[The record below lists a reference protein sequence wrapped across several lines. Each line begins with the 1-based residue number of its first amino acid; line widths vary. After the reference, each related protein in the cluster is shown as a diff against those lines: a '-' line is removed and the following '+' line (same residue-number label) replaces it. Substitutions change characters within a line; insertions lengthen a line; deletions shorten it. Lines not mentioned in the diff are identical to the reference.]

1 MEKKFQQLYIKYDQ
15 SAILSQV
22 KPNIFTTGDSIV
34 DVIIALSEREL
45 TQKRIYQKLLEV
57 LRDVEGLL
65 VSFFLYLKS
74 FLDFIHIIY
83 MRLLL

>member
-57 LRDVEGLL
+57 LRDVEGLM

>member
-1 MEKKFQQLYIKYDQ
+1 
-15 SAILSQV
+15 V

-57 LRDVEGLL
+57 LRDVEGLM

>member
-1 MEKKFQQLYIKYDQ
+1 M
-15 SAILSQV
+15 

-57 LRDVEGLL
+57 LRDAEGLM
-65 VSFFLYLKS
+65 VSSFLYLKS